1 MQKKF
6 YFVSI
11 LLGLSLFL
19 AVSGCDFHVANWFR
33 AKYERTVQKQIPLDL
48 GSNLVAKTSSGSI
61 MVTVADVSDCNVVAL
76 ICVQAPDEQ
85 QAWETAEQVEVVLE
99 KVGNTL
105 IVKAEKPLKR
115 QKCSISV
122 SYDITVPRK
131 TNVECVSS
139 YGPVKLSNIQGNAKG
154 ESSSGS
160 IFAEYIRGSAN
171 LHTSYGSV
179 TCRNISGSNIV
190 LQSSSGSIKAEQI
203 KGSAD
208 LNTSYGSIT
217 CQDISGPDIK
227 LRASSGGINLSG
239 VSGDS
244 FDVQS
249 SYGSIK
255 TDKLT
260 TKLLKLHS
268 GSGSIDVTDASVD
281 SADLFTAYGRI
292 NCRKFTTM
300 DLTAQTGSGNINIAC
315 SDSTPPE
322 INANVVTSYGS
333 VDFQTPPD
341 FTGRVD
347 MSTDYGTVNT
357 QLPITTSGKISKKKL
372 AGIIGRG
379 NGKLYLKTSSGSI
392 KIR

>member
-6 YFVSI
+6 YPVSI
-11 LLGLSLFL
+11 LFGLFLFL

-33 AKYERTVQKQIPLDL
+33 AKYERTVQKQVHLDS

-61 MVTVADVSDCNVVAL
+61 TVTGADVSDCNVVAL

-85 QAWETAEQVEVVLE
+85 QAWETAEQVEIILE

-105 IVKAEKPLKR
+105 IVKAEKPLKK
-115 QKCSISV
+115 QKYSISV
-122 SYDITVPRK
+122 SYDITVPK
-131 TNVECVSS
+131 QTNVECNSS
-139 YGPVKLSNIQGNAKG
+139 YGPVKFSNIQGDAKG

-160 IFAEYIRGSAN
+160 IFAEHIQGSAH

-179 TCRNISGSNIV
+179 SCRDISGCNIKV
-190 LQSSSGSIKAEQI
+190 KSSSGSIVAERI

-208 LNTSYGSIT
+208 MHTSYGSIT
-217 CQDISGPDIK
+217 CGDISGPVIK
-227 LRASSGGINLSG
+227 LKSSSGGINLSEA
-239 VSGDS
+239 SGGDY
-244 FDVQS
+244 DVHT

-255 TDKLT
+255 ADSLT
-260 TKLLKLHS
+260 TELLKLHS
-268 GSGSIDVTDASVD
+268 GSGSIDLRQASAD
-281 SADLFTAYGRI
+281 STDLFTSYGRI
-292 NCRKFTTM
+292 TCWQLTTSEFS
-300 DLTAQTGSGNINIAC
+300 AETGSGNINITC
-315 SDSTPPE
+315 SDLAPSE

-333 VDFQTPPD
+333 VDFQAPPD
-341 FTGRVD
+341 FAGRVD
-347 MSTDYGTVNT
+347 MSTDYGTVDT

-372 AGIIGRG
+372 AGIVGRG